1 MKKAIFT
8 LAIGDNPMYR
18 AAISS
23 FKQYAE
29 KVSADLII
37 SDQLHYKLHV
47 NNKKFDASPA
57 WSEKLYMQ
65 EILKEYDRVLYLDAD
80 MLISPW
86 AENIFEQCPDL
97 DAVYMFNEGAHI
109 DRSKQADQINQVLGE
124 VDWPQD
130 DGKMIYFNSGMILV
144 SKQTGLF
151 DSASAEEMQKIC
163 NEVKFYDQTYINY
176 LIRRDKIRSV
186 CVDKRFNRMPL
197 LGNENYQE
205 ASFIHYAGRG
215 YRGKIPMRELKY
227 IADYCDMYK
236 ESLSTSEI
244 LEYKQQAWHWY
255 MLKQQRKTKLPIPLL
270 SWIFGLLHPAQKY

>member
-23 FKQYAE
+23 FKQYAK

-86 AENIFEQCPDL
+86 ADNIFEQCPEL

-109 DRSKQADQINQVLGE
+109 DRSQQADQINQVLGE
-124 VDWPQD
+124 VDWPLD

-144 SKQTGLF
+144 SKQSGLF
-151 DSASAEEMQKIC
+151 DNASAEEMQKIC
-163 NEVKFYDQTYINY
+163 NEVKFYDQTYIN
-176 LIRRDKIRSV
+176 
-186 CVDKRFNRMPL
+186 
-197 LGNENYQE
+197 
-205 ASFIHYAGRG
+205 
-215 YRGKIPMRELKY
+215 
-227 IADYCDMYK
+227 
-236 ESLSTSEI
+236 
-244 LEYKQQAWHWY
+244 
-255 MLKQQRKTKLPIPLL
+255 
-270 SWIFGLLHPAQKY
+270 